1 MTLVTTATFIDT
13 KTAPV
18 TQAIRLFRRH
28 WVAIPLILLAFA
40 GAWLLVYADGGTKY
54 AHLHAIYFPILLA
67 AFRYDEIGGFTAGLV
82 GMILMGPL
90 MPLDV
95 AAGELQPTANW
106 LFRGLYLCA
115 IGVIIGLLNRLVLRG
130 REERFRLANYDAST
144 ELPLAA
150 PLRRHI
156 REVLEAKGGSTGGH
170 AVIHLS
176 LTNGD
181 NIHSSFGVDAYEMLM
196 RSCAQRIGGSI
207 PEGGFLARGGQSR
220 FLCFLINTTEDAAV
234 AVGRDLQAALRA
246 PLDMG
251 GLPALVDCEIGI
263 ATYPEHGAD
272 PEELLRASFAA
283 IARAG
288 QAPNRTVHLFDSEQD
303 GAQRDNLRLLS
314 ELRGAIDERRLIFHA
329 QPKFGADGSLW
340 GAELLVRWPHPAG
353 GFIMPGRFIPLA
365 EQSRMIF
372 DVTRLCFEAA
382 RDHMAQIREMT
393 PRAGLHFSVN
403 ISGSD
408 LSDPRF
414 PEMLHDAFGDDPADL
429 ALLELEITE
438 TAIIEDLERLIP
450 VLERV
455 RETGVRIAIDDFGT
469 GYSSLTYLKKIPADT
484 LKIDQSF
491 VRGVLESERD
501 AILVRRTI
509 QLGKDLGMDIVA
521 EGVETQ
527 EIADWLVANGCD
539 RLQGYF
545 FSKPLPAPEWREL
558 AADRVRRLTPDFTAS
573 E

>member
-1 MTLVTTATFIDT
+1 MSYRVASAFE
-13 KTAPV
+13 
-18 TQAIRLFRRH
+18 AIRLFRRH
-28 WVAIPLILLAFA
+28 WVAIPLIILTFA
-40 GAWLLVYADGGTKY
+40 GAWLLVHADGGTKY
-54 AHLHAIYFPILLA
+54 VHLHVIYFPILLA
-67 AFRYDEIGGFTAGLV
+67 AFRYDELGGFVAGLV

-95 AAGELQPTANW
+95 ATGEMQPASNW
-106 LFRGLYLCA
+106 LFRGVYLCA
-115 IGVIIGLLNRLVLRG
+115 IGVVIGLLNRIVLRG

-144 ELPLAA
+144 ELPLAG

-156 REVLEAKGGSTGGH
+156 AQTLEAEGGSSGQH

-181 NIHSSFGVDAYEMLM
+181 DIHSSFGVDAYETLM
-196 RSCAQRIGGSI
+196 RSCARRIAGAL
-207 PEGGFLARGGQSR
+207 PDDGFLARGGQAR
-220 FLCFLINTTEDAAV
+220 FLCFLINTPETDAV
-234 AVGRDLQAALRA
+234 AVGQDLRSALRD

-263 ATYPEHGAD
+263 ATYPDHGD
-272 PEELLRASFAA
+272 EPEELLRASFAA

-288 QAPNRTVHLFDSEQD
+288 QAPNRSVHLFDSGQD

-314 ELRGAIDERRLIFHA
+314 DLRGAIDGRLLVFHA
-329 QPKFGADGSLW
+329 QPKFAVDGSLR
-340 GAELLVRWPHPAG
+340 GAELLVRWAHPEN
-353 GFIMPGRFIPLA
+353 GFISPARFIPLA
-365 EQSRMIF
+365 EKSRLIF
-372 DVTRLCFEAA
+372 DLTRFGFETAKRHVLEVRGFA
-382 RDHMAQIREMT
+382 PQSALR
-393 PRAGLHFSVN
+393 FSVN
-403 ISGSD
+403 VSGSD
-408 LSDPRF
+408 VTDPRF
-414 PEMLHDAFGDDPADL
+414 PDMLREAFGDDPADL

-438 TAIIEDLERLIP
+438 TAIIEDLERLVP

-469 GYSSLTYLKKIPADT
+469 GYSSLVYLKRIPADT

-491 VRGVLESERD
+491 VRDVMSSERD

-509 QLGKDLGMDIVA
+509 QIGKDLGMDIVA

-545 FSKPLPAPEWREL
+545 FSRPLPPPQWRDL
-558 AADRVRRLTPDFTAS
+558 AMARLGGPPPFPAS
-573 E
+573 K